1 MRKCEHGSAHQPID
15 RQAAIVEAYAAALV
29 DAWDRAQ
36 ESAGFGVSAT
46 QLRALAII
54 ERNNEMSISALAGE
68 LDTLLSSASRLCDRL
83 EAAGLI
89 SRDTDP
95 GDRRAVAV
103 SLSRNGKAVFAQLRE
118 RRQAE
123 FARVL
128 REMPP
133 TARQALIEGLAGFHT
148 AADDPPADDQI
159 SSALALSERAR
170 RRFPHRATSPT
181 RRHGGRP
188 GGVRRRSSGSP

>member
-1 MRKCEHGSAHQPID
+1 MASPHQPID

-29 DAWDRAQ
+29 DTWDRAQ

-68 LDTLLSSASRLCDRL
+68 LGTLLSSASRLCDRL

-89 SRDTDP
+89 ARDTDLD
-95 GDRRAVAV
+95 DRRAVAV

-118 RRQAE
+118 RRQAA
-123 FARVL
+123 FAHVL

-133 TARQALIEGLAGFHT
+133 TARQALIEGLGGFQAVVDT
-148 AADDPPADDQI
+148 PPADDQT
-159 SSALALSERAR
+159 STALALSERGR
-170 RRFPHRATSPT
+170 RRLHHRVTSPT
-181 RRHGGRP
+181 RRHGRHGRP
-188 GGVRRRSSGSP
+188 YGVRRRASG